1 MSAPEKPPRY
11 TNRLHKDLEWHAH
24 TGAVEVTLSPRQCA
38 SIVGEID
45 RLRALVATSL
55 GLEDTDND

>member
-1 MSAPEKPPRY
+1 MSTPSKPPRY
-11 TNRLHKDLEWHAH
+11 TNRLHKDLGWHAH

-45 RLRALVATSL
+45 RLRALVAASL
-55 GLEDTDND
+55 GLESANND